1 MLTGNEPQL
10 NCYAR
15 MVKRGAHSIKAL
27 TEREIE
33 VLSLVANGL
42 SSIKIGQ
49 KLKISSETVKVHRRN
64 MLKKVKAHNTFE
76 LMRLA
81 LKRRWI

>member
-1 MLTGNEPQL
+1 
-10 NCYAR
+10 
-15 MVKRGAHSIKAL
+15 MVKKGTQPIKAL
-27 TEREIE
+27 TERELQ